1 MARVSRSGLLGDGD
15 FSQVLLVAAVVLGAL
30 ALASLVYALTW
41 KGPRA

>member
-1 MARVSRSGLLGDGD
+1 MARSNILGDEGLAD
-15 FSQVLLVAAVVLGAL
+15 ALLVAAIVLGAL